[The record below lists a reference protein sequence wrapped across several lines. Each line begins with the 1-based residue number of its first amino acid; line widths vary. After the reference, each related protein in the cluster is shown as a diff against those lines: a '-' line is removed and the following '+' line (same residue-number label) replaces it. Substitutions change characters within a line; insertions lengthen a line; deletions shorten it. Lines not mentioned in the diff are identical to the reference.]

1 MNIKWLAITTLIIS
15 IVGTINW
22 GLIGLMNFDLVA
34 YLFGDMSWISRI
46 IYVIVGLCGLYTIT
60 FFGNISENESNA

>member
-34 YLFGDMSWISRI
+34 FLFGDMSWISRI

-60 FFGNISENESNA
+60 FFGNISHNESNV